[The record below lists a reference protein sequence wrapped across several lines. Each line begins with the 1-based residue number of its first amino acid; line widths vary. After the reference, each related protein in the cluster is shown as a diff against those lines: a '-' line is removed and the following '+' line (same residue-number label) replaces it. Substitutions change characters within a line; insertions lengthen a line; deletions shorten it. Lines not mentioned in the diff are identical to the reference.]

1 MARTKTKEH
10 DIAEMHLP
18 ELRQMAKE
26 RGVSGAS
33 SMRKEDLVKA
43 LGNGKSASKNANKNA
58 SKTGGAKT
66 GEGARKGASSSSS
79 LKYSQEIR
87 SVDDTPD
94 RPGRSLVTTSHEVI
108 MKWAR
113 ERNAA
118 PATVPGTEHDRHPG
132 VLRFDFP
139 GYGGRELQD
148 VSWDEWFAA
157 FDERGLNFIYQ
168 EQTTDG
174 RQSNFFQLENPTR
187 EDA

>member
-1 MARTKTKEH
+1 
-10 DIAEMHLP
+10 
-18 ELRQMAKE
+18 MAKQ

-33 SMRKEDLVKA
+33 SMRKEDLVKTLA
-43 LGNGKSASKNANKNA
+43 DGKKGTSAKS
-58 SKTGGAKT
+58 T
-66 GEGARKGASSSSS
+66 GARKGEASSSS
-79 LKYSQEIR
+79 LKYSQEI
-87 SVDDTPD
+87 SSIDDRPE
-94 RPGRSLVTTSHEVI
+94 RPGRSLVTTNHEVI

-113 ERNAA
+113 ERDGT
-118 PATVPGTEHDRHPG
+118 PATVPGTEHEGHPG

-139 GYGGRELQD
+139 GYGGRELRP
-148 VSWDEWFAA
+148 VGWDEWFTA